1 MSGEANVEATNN
13 DSSIGGGGGS
23 SFSLLD
29 KLQLQNATSSVTD
42 TLTTDPRE
50 WTQQQ
55 IIGVGVGAVVA
66 AIVILL
72 VCYCCRRRKKDAA
85 PKSTGPNK
93 KQSIM
98 NRPYVVRGQ
107 GASVS
112 ASKLPEGALLHGAEK
127 LRAAKLDGSGVRV
140 SVIDSG
146 IEKDHPAFEGVVR
159 KQKWYL
165 SGTPLSE
172 DDHGTHVAGTIH
184 FLAPKAEIYD
194 YRVFGETGN
203 MNPSEAIVEAIRE
216 SVKDGCHIINMSLTL
231 GNQNLPAIERAVK
244 DAAKKGVV
252 MVCAAGNSGDGDPT
266 TNEMFSFPARWK
278 ETISVAAVKKVNGLP
293 VAKFSESNPQVD
305 FAGIGVDVTSL
316 KPGGGFQK
324 MSGTSMVSYLDL
336 SCIMAL

>member
-1 MSGEANVEATNN
+1 MSGEANEEATNTGG
-13 DSSIGGGGGS
+13 SSIG
-23 SFSLLD
+23 SL
-29 KLQLQNATSSVTD
+29 TSSVTD

-55 IIGVGVGAVVA
+55 IIGVGVGAGVVA
-66 AIVILL
+66 ILILL
-72 VCYCCRRRKKDAA
+72 TFYCCRRRKKLASGDGGV
-85 PKSTGPNK
+85 PKSNGLNK
-93 KQSIM
+93 KVSNM
-98 NRPYVVRGQ
+98 SRPYVVRGQ

-112 ASKLPEGALLHGAEK
+112 ASNLPEGALLHGAEK

-146 IEKDHPAFEGVVR
+146 VDKDHPGFDGMVQ

-194 YRVFGETGN
+194 YRVFGETTGN
-203 MNPSEAIVEAIRE
+203 MNPSQAVVEAIRE
-216 SVKDGCHIINMSLTL
+216 SVKDGCHIINMSLTV
-231 GNQNLPAIERAVK
+231 GYPYLPAIEQAVK

-278 ETISVAAVKKVNGLP
+278 ETISVAAAKKVNGVRKGCTVKKLL
-293 VAKFSESNPQVD
+293 VCFH
-305 FAGIGVDVTSL
+305 
-316 KPGGGFQK
+316 
-324 MSGTSMVSYLDL
+324 
-336 SCIMAL
+336 C